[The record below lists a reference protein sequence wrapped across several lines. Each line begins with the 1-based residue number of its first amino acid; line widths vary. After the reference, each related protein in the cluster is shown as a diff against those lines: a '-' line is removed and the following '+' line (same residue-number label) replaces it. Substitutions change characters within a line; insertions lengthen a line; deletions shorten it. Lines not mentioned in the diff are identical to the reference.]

1 MHYPDGPCTLAR
13 IQLANDSPDPEDV
26 RGPASG
32 IRDSVA
38 NATDTGFSLPYG
50 PMATPEPKEMTG
62 RAAVRPGGTLGY
74 REMRISVLSVSR
86 VSFVP

>member
-1 MHYPDGPCTLAR
+1 MAIVVSERYSRPGSR
-13 IQLANDSPDPEDV
+13 S
-26 RGPASG
+26 RFG

-38 NATDTGFSLPYG
+38 NATETSFSLPYG
-50 PMATPEPKEMTG
+50 LMATPEPKEMTG